1 MQIPQHIPGAQYMTN
16 DCSLYTVQIPIFLM
30 FSTPPTPNLHKP
42 PVKCKSL
49 FVKQAI
55 QKKRQKFQPLFFYL

>member
-30 FSTPPTPNLHKP
+30 FSTPPNPNLHKP

-55 QKKRQKFQPLFFYL
+55 QK